1 MKKERESREDPH
13 LKQKRKQNTEGS
25 LFQCL
30 DIPLSLVIK

>member
-25 LFQCL
+25 LFH
-30 DIPLSLVIK
+30 IPLSLVIK